1 MTAAHT
7 EVPEALR
14 GKRQLGEGES
24 FAFSC
29 HPGVPCFNRCC
40 ADVNIILTPLDV
52 LRLARRLDLPT
63 RAFLDRHT
71 LTPITK
77 ELHLP
82 VVMLRMRDDQRKS
95 CPFVGE
101 QGCTVYED
109 RPWACRM
116 YPVGMGIPP
125 ARAGIEPAP
134 VYFLFEDDFCEG
146 RCGDHRFTAE
156 QWRAD
161 QGVDERDAI
170 ETGYRAIV
178 SHPWFIGGRTLDPK
192 RMEMF
197 FTAAYD
203 LDSFRSFIFET
214 SFLDRFELENEL
226 VERLRT
232 NDDALLD
239 FSWRWL
245 RFALFAEPTLTA
257 RPSAP
262 AQRRTP

>member
-1 MTAAHT
+1 MTVPAT

-14 GKRQLGEGES
+14 GKRQLSADES
-24 FAFSC
+24 FVFSC

-82 VVMLRMRDDQRKS
+82 VVMLRMNDDERKS

-125 ARAGIEPAP
+125 ARAGVEPAP

-146 RCGDHRFTAE
+146 RCGDRRWTAE

-161 QGVDERDAI
+161 QGVDERDAR
-170 ETGYRAIV
+170 EAGYRAIV

-214 SFLDRFELENEL
+214 TFLQRFELDAGL
-226 VERLRT
+226 VEQLRS
-232 NDDALLD
+232 DDEALLE
-239 FSWRWL
+239 FAWRWL
-245 RFALFAEPTLTA
+245 RFALFAEPTLTV

-262 AQRRTP
+262 AQRRTT